1 MKGNTASILFLI
13 FFLSFSAVSF
23 SQKGK
28 IDSLKIE
35 LEKHKERDSIRVTIL
50 NNLADTHYRKDFD
63 KAINYLNESEAIAK
77 SIGYKKGEA
86 RTLHIKGI
94 AYALN
99 TKYTFGDQYLK
110 DALKLYEQM
119 NDKSG
124 TSLVFNSL
132 GVFYYKKRDFK
143 KAINYYSQYSRI
155 SEEIGNSTRVIIG
168 LLFVAM
174 STVAQRAVG
183 VRIGYVDMEYI
194 LENVEEYRDATEQLN
209 TKASKWKQEIELKLG
224 KVEQMKKDLAAERV
238 LLTDELIAE
247 REEEIQI
254 LQTEVLDYQQDRF
267 GPQGDLV
274 LQKRLLVQPIQD
286 QVFVEV
292 QKIGKNKRYDF
303 IFDKSADVVMLYSEK
318 RHDISDLVLREI
330 ARTRKVSKS
339 NKAEKE
345 KNRLKEFQAEEAEAD
360 KEISD
365 ALKERQAKAQTTKEE
380 RAKAAEAKR
389 AEQLKLREERKKA
402 YEERRKKLLEEREA
416 KRKAK

>member
-1 MKGNTASILFLI
+1 MKTQT
-13 FFLSFSAVSF
+13 FFF
-23 SQKGK
+23 
-28 IDSLKIE
+28 
-35 LEKHKERDSIRVTIL
+35 
-50 NNLADTHYRKDFD
+50 
-63 KAINYLNESEAIAK
+63 
-77 SIGYKKGEA
+77 
-86 RTLHIKGI
+86 
-94 AYALN
+94 
-99 TKYTFGDQYLK
+99 
-110 DALKLYEQM
+110 
-119 NDKSG
+119 
-124 TSLVFNSL
+124 
-132 GVFYYKKRDFK
+132 
-143 KAINYYSQYSRI
+143 
-155 SEEIGNSTRVIIG
+155 IG

-209 TKASKWKQEIELKLG
+209 TKADKWKQEIELKLS

-254 LQTEVLDYQQDRF
+254 LETEVLDYQQDRF

-292 QKIGKNKRYDF
+292 QKIGRNKRYDF

-345 KNRLKEFQAEEAEAD
+345 NNRLKEFQAEEAEAD
-360 KEISD
+360 KEISE
-365 ALKERQAKAQTTKEE
+365 ALKERQEKAQSDKES
-380 RAKAAEAKR
+380 RAKAAEERR

-416 KRKAK
+416 KRKAKQEDRLKEQEKAKDSTNQG

>member
-1 MKGNTASILFLI
+1 MKTQT
-13 FFLSFSAVSF
+13 FFF
-23 SQKGK
+23 
-28 IDSLKIE
+28 
-35 LEKHKERDSIRVTIL
+35 
-50 NNLADTHYRKDFD
+50 
-63 KAINYLNESEAIAK
+63 
-77 SIGYKKGEA
+77 
-86 RTLHIKGI
+86 
-94 AYALN
+94 
-99 TKYTFGDQYLK
+99 
-110 DALKLYEQM
+110 
-119 NDKSG
+119 
-124 TSLVFNSL
+124 
-132 GVFYYKKRDFK
+132 
-143 KAINYYSQYSRI
+143 
-155 SEEIGNSTRVIIG
+155 IG

-209 TKASKWKQEIELKLG
+209 AKASKWKQEIELKLG

-238 LLTDELIAE
+238 LLTDELMAE
-247 REEEIQI
+247 RQEEIQI

-330 ARTRKVSKS
+330 ARTRKVSAS
-339 NKAEKE
+339 NKKQKE
-345 KNRLKEFQAEEAEAD
+345 KDRLKEFQAEEAEAD
-360 KEISD
+360 KEISEAIQDRKQKAAD
-365 ALKERQAKAQTTKEE
+365 AQDAKA
-380 RAKAAEAKR
+380 KADEDRRAEALR
-389 AEQLKLREERKKA
+389 LREERKKA

-416 KRKAK
+416 KRKTKLEERKKAQEQPKDSTDQG